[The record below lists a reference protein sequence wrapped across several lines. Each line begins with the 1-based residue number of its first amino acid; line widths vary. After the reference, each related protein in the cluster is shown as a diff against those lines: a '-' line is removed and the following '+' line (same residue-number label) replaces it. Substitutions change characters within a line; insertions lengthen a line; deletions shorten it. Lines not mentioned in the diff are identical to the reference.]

1 MKVLTFE
8 ERSQFMQCRV
18 CRILEPTF
26 NENAV
31 IWLKRK
37 VLCYI
42 VHNNSF
48 MERSA
53 YPGQV
58 LDEDHACRARMLP
71 VEPIGDILVFI
82 DRVEDP
88 VGVVLHRSRENDNF
102 IHFGHL
108 TEEFFATGPDSEAP
122 LTVHFVVVDER
133 LVQVQHERV
142 AGWVSRLGKIRRL
155 HDRQR
160 FVATDGCSTDAV
172 ERWQHLLRRQF
183 QIFYRLGRTN
193 DSLSD
198 LVNFNGFHLLYH
210 ARYCL
215 IERLQGLRLN
225 QLLILKHTLV
235 AEGDQFLG

>member
-108 TEEFFATGPDSEAP
+108 TEEFLATGPDSEAP

-160 FVATDGCSTDAV
+160 FVATDGRSTDAV
-172 ERWQHLLRRQF
+172 
-183 QIFYRLGRTN
+183 
-193 DSLSD
+193 
-198 LVNFNGFHLLYH
+198 
-210 ARYCL
+210 
-215 IERLQGLRLN
+215 
-225 QLLILKHTLV
+225 
-235 AEGDQFLG
+235 

>member
-1 MKVLTFE
+1 
-8 ERSQFMQCRV
+8 MQCRV

-58 LDEDHACRARMLP
+58 LDEDHACWARMLP
-71 VEPIGDILVFI
+71 VEPIGDILVFV

-88 VGVVLHRSRENDNF
+88 VGIVLHRRREDDDF

-108 TEEFFATGPDSEAP
+108 TKEFLAPWPDSETTLA
-122 LTVHFVVVDER
+122 VHFVIVHER
-133 LVQVQHERV
+133 LVQVQNQRV
-142 AGWVSRLGKIRRL
+142 ARGISGLGQVWRL
-155 HDRQR
+155 HDGQR
-160 FVATDGCSTDAV
+160 LIATDGRTANSV
-172 ERWQHLLRRQF
+172 EGWQHLLRRQF

-193 DSLSD
+193 DGLSD

-215 IERLQGLRLN
+215 IERLQGLRLD
-225 QLLILKHTLV
+225 QLLILEHTLV